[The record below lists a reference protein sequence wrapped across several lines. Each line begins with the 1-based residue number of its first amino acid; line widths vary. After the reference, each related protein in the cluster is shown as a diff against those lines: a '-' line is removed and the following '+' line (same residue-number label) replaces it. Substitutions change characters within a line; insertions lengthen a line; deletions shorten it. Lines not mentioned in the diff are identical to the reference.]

1 MAMISTI
8 GRTLL
13 LVALAWLPCAAQ
25 AGPKDPH
32 VYKWTDDKGVVHYGD
47 DVPPQYSDQDQTV
60 LNSRGI
66 AVGAVRGKRTSEQLA
81 SEAAARDAE
90 ERARRDVANAR
101 QRDQILLATYLSVE
115 EIEALRDRRAEIL
128 DGQTRAIGQ
137 YIDQL
142 RVRQTELEGQLQH
155 FKPYS
160 TARNAP
166 MMPPGLAADLV
177 RTTNDIA
184 LQKRTLA
191 AKRRELQA
199 MQQKFADDIAR
210 FRELKRGGPRGG

>member
-1 MAMISTI
+1 MTPPV

-13 LVALAWLPCAAQ
+13 LLALVCLPWTSE

-66 AVGAVRGKRTSEQLA
+66 AVGAVKGKRTAEQLA
-81 SEAAARDAE
+81 SEAAAREAE

-115 EIEALRDRRAEIL
+115 EIESLRDRRSEIL

-142 RVRQTELEGQLQH
+142 RVRQNELEGQVQH

-160 TARNAP
+160 SARNAP
-166 MMPPGLAADLV
+166 VLPAGLAADLV

-184 LQKRTLA
+184 LQTRTLK

-199 MQQKFADDIAR
+199 MQQNFADDIAR
-210 FRELKRGGPRGG
+210 FRELKRAGSRGG